1 MRKRKTGTFTFDH
14 FMTSEE
20 VGIALL
26 ARAKAEMKLTALLT
40 SGAPLEDIKIAAKE
54 LCSLPSDPY
63 HIAGNF
69 FLLMAKYAKAE
80 NEYEGI

>member
-1 MRKRKTGTFTFDH
+1 MKKRKSGTFTFDH

-20 VGIALL
+20 VGRALL
-26 ARAKAEMKLTALLT
+26 ERAKADMRLTSLLT
-40 SGAPLEDIKIAAKE
+40 SGAPLEDVKIAAKE

-69 FLLMAKYAKAE
+69 FLLMAKYAKTE
-80 NEYEGI
+80 KEIGE

>member
-1 MRKRKTGTFTFDH
+1 MKRRKAGTFTFNH

-20 VGIALL
+20 VGNALL
-26 ARAKAEMKLTALLT
+26 DIAKANSRLTSLIT
-40 SGAPLEDIKIAAKE
+40 SGAPLEEVKAAAKE

-69 FLLMAKYAKAE
+69 FLLMAKYAKTE
-80 NEYEGI
+80 EEIGS